1 MYVKKLEM
9 ELKKISKG
17 TWEQEKARKAEEAKR
32 EETKN
37 GDAND
42 A

>member
-17 TWEQEKARKAEEAKR
+17 TWEQEKARKAEEAKND
-32 EETKN
+32 ETKY
-37 GDAND
+37 GDAHH